1 MTLQALL
8 VSKDDDAADV
18 LGRVLAGFGLA
29 VERFSEPEIALQ
41 RLAEQRF
48 ECLIVDC
55 DEADTAR
62 NLLETVPNGKPGVI
76 IPMALLS
83 QESDVRKV
91 LSGGA
96 KFILRKPL
104 SDDHAAA
111 TLRAVTA
118 LLRRERRRS
127 FRVPVQAAV
136 QISLAG

>member
-8 VSKDDDAADV
+8 LSKDDDAADV
-18 LGRVLAGFGLA
+18 LSRVLAGFGVA

-48 ECLIVDC
+48 DCLVVDF
-55 DEADTAR
+55 DEAETAR
-62 NLLETVPNGKPGVI
+62 HLLETVPNGKPGVI

-83 QESDVRKV
+83 QESDVRNV

-104 SDDHAAA
+104 SADHAAA
-111 TLRAVTA
+111 TLRADA
-118 LLRRERRRS
+118 SRA
-127 FRVPVQAAV
+127 RVRQPR
-136 QISLAG
+136 